1 MNGKGIDGILDQLGL
16 PRGTGDGVAR
26 LIQDHLADAGALVR
40 LAAGPPR
47 PIGEL
52 LVEAGRLDAA
62 GLRGVLEEQAVTG
75 ERFGEVL
82 VRHGDLSPQERDI
95 ALEFQRH
102 QRERDASEG
111 SLRLGTILLARGDVT
126 PEQLEAAL
134 VRQRGS
140 GRKLGEELVAAGDV
154 DESRLAEVLSLQG
167 KLVAVALAA
176 ALALA
181 PVGASAASAGSPLSA
196 NARTDF
202 AIKIPAVLRLQSTF
216 QAEHVTIEQRDVN
229 RGYVEVASAS
239 RFELVAN
246 IPYDVNFESNAAW
259 FSSVKVSGFP
269 NEVQFG
275 AGGGRY
281 FQPLKR
287 VDRGPRELNYRF
299 ELDPTTLPGTY
310 RWPLSLSVSAI

>member
-1 MNGKGIDGILDQLGL
+1 
-16 PRGTGDGVAR
+16 
-26 LIQDHLADAGALVR
+26 
-40 LAAGPPR
+40 
-47 PIGEL
+47 
-52 LVEAGRLDAA
+52 
-62 GLRGVLEEQAVTG
+62 VTG

-82 VRHGDLSPQERDI
+82 VRHGDLSAAERDI

-102 QRERDASEG
+102 QRERDAAEG

-154 DESRLAEVLSLQG
+154 DERRLAEVLSLQSR
-167 KLVAVALAA
+167 LVAVALAA

-181 PVGASAASAGSPLSA
+181 PATASAGSGSALSA
-196 NARTDF
+196 NA
-202 AIKIPAVLRLQSTF
+202 AINFIVKIPPTVRLQSLF
-216 QAEHVTIEQRDVN
+216 QADHVTIEQRDVN

-246 IPYDVNFESNAAW
+246 IPYDVHFESHAAW
-259 FSSVKVSGFP
+259 FRSVKVSGFP
-269 NEVQFG
+269 DDFQFG
-275 AGGGRY
+275 AEGGRY
-281 FQPLKR
+281 FQPFKKME
-287 VDRGPRELNYRF
+287 RGPRELTYRF
-299 ELDPTTLPGTY
+299 ELDPGTVPGTY